1 MNAYGITRVSTISQK
16 ENTSLEFQKKRI
28 KDYSKLYDIN
38 LKGIIEETISGRTEF
53 SSREGI
59 SKVKEMIESGE
70 CDVILVNKIDRL
82 GRSLLEGL
90 TFLKFCDYNR

>member
-38 LKGIIEETISGRTEF
+38 LKWIIEETISGKTEF

-59 SKVKEMIESGE
+59 SKVKEMNQESQG
-70 CDVILVNKIDRL
+70 
-82 GRSLLEGL
+82 
-90 TFLKFCDYNR
+90 